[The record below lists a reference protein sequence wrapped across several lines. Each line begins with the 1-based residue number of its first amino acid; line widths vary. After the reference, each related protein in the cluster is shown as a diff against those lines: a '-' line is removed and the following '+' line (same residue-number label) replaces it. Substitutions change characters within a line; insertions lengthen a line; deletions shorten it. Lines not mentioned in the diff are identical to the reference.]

1 MVPGLY
7 TYEGFWSYFYDQL
20 AVVGDELRRDQW
32 VLGELANTT
41 EIEGRLARLDRDLL
55 ERYRSEFIGAWNG
68 LLDNLTLNSMV
79 ADKPQYA
86 ALGNAASASASP
98 ILVLVREVSAQT
110 RLSREYEQLEGVD
123 LEAEGESDEG
133 GAGGVA
139 GAIGQ
144 QLASRVQSRS
154 SGVQRI
160 LLDAAAQQ
168 GGANALRAGSGGGGG
183 GEQTNSVTAPIDAI
197 SKAFENWHMLAEG
210 EPGQR
215 PVDTL
220 LGNLGLIWENL
231 RLAEHN
237 PDQSAA
243 ELPTLLNRLTQYNS
257 QLPDPLARMVT
268 RAEGDFRSGASDAS
282 IEVMNRAL
290 TDRISFSAATRS
302 PRPIPSPMPRAACP
316 STISRA
322 FSGRAE
328 RWTAISPNIWNPM
341 SSAARK
347 GWHGERTRK

>member
-1 MVPGLY
+1 
-7 TYEGFWSYFYDQL
+7 
-20 AVVGDELRRDQW
+20 
-32 VLGELANTT
+32 
-41 EIEGRLARLDRDLL
+41 
-55 ERYRSEFIGAWNG
+55 
-68 LLDNLTLNSMV
+68 
-79 ADKPQYA
+79 
-86 ALGNAASASASP
+86 
-98 ILVLVREVSAQT
+98 
-110 RLSREYEQLEGVD
+110 
-123 LEAEGESDEG
+123 EAEGESDEG

-168 GGANALRAGSGGGGG
+168 GGANALRAGSGGGGA
-183 GEQTNSVTAPIDAI
+183 GEQRDSVTAPIDAS
-197 SKAFENWHMLAEG
+197 SKAFENGHMLAEG

-231 RLAEHN
+231 RLAEHT

-290 TDRISFSAATRS
+290 TDRISFFCRDTITSAYPFTNASRS
-302 PRPIPSPMPRAACP
+302 LSIDNF
-316 STISRA
+316 SR
-322 FSGRAE
+322 FFG
-328 RWTAISPNIWNPM
+328 P
-341 SSAARK
+341 
-347 GWHGERTRK
+347 GGEMDRYFTEYLEP